1 MTRSKTLT
9 ALLFAVALPGG
20 AFALPQVGDVV
31 GTNPEVVRPALEAAG
46 CTVDEFEVEDGL
58 VEAKCHEVAS
68 GKRWEIYIDPQT
80 GMIKKL
86 SGND

>member
-1 MTRSKTLT
+1 MTRSKTLP
-9 ALLFAVALPGG
+9 ALLFAVVLPGG

-31 GTNPEVVRPALEAAG
+31 GTNPEVVRPVLEAAG
-46 CTVDEFEVEDGL
+46 CKVDEFQVEDGL

-80 GMIKKL
+80 GVVRKL
-86 SGND
+86 SLDD